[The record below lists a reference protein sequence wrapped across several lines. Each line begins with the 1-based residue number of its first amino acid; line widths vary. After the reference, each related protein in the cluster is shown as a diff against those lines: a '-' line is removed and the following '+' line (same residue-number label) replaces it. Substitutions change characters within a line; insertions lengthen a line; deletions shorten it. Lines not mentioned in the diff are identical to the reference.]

1 MANDLNKSKD
11 GTNEQERE
19 YQIVKTWLSTAQPFD
34 IVKAIA
40 EAEGFQ
46 GTDSE
51 LFTLSSKK
59 SASIANDLE
68 HAIECL
74 VEAINDKRSEERED

>member
-1 MANDLNKSKD
+1 MSDNLNKPKD
-11 GTNEQERE
+11 GTGEQERE
-19 YQIVKTWLSTAQPFD
+19 YHIVKVWLGTAQPFD

-51 LFTLSSKK
+51 LFNLK
-59 SASIANDLE
+59 SQKSDSVANDLE

-74 VEAINDKRSEERED
+74 VEAINGKHDENEV